1 MTPNPSTRRRKMKI
15 ISREEGLARL
25 EVLAQE
31 APETT
36 RQRIEARRKI
46 QTEQKE
52 AWKAL
57 RTRTIDQREDNTEPQ
72 S

>member
-1 MTPNPSTRRRKMKI
+1 MKI